1 MCAAM
6 HQKNKT
12 KQKTP
17 QTGLLIFFKLLRIFP
32 LLAQIEIK
40 FEIFFI
46 EVTQIWVHVTL

>member
-12 KQKTP
+12 KNT
-17 QTGLLIFFKLLRIFP
+17 TNRSVNYFKLLRIFP

-40 FEIFFI
+40 FEIF
-46 EVTQIWVHVTL
+46 LLK